1 MHAMPCMHTS
11 KYMREETLI
20 KLLSSQITNA
30 TIILITNHV
39 YMYVYIPVCK
49 FYYRCTHP
57 FEMPLNLSLIILA
70 ATQPGKCVF
79 NSSSDA
85 SGGNLPT
92 NIVAD
97 KDPWTASEKP
107 KITKAIV
114 ETPLVKRSRRY
125 YNINVYCQ

>member
-1 MHAMPCMHTS
+1 
-11 KYMREETLI
+11 
-20 KLLSSQITNA
+20 
-30 TIILITNHV
+30 
-39 YMYVYIPVCK
+39 
-49 FYYRCTHP
+49 
-57 FEMPLNLSLIILA
+57 MPLNLSLIILA

-107 KITKAIV
+107 KSDNRNTIGEMEQKTLQFKCLLSITHPPYIKI
-114 ETPLVKRSRRY
+114 TSP
-125 YNINVYCQ
+125 